1 MRLASAA
8 AAAPAAAAIAI
19 AAWIF
24 LELGRAKNPEAAAL
38 TGGDAERAPAEMVR
52 YGCGGCHSVPG
63 VPGASGLVG
72 PPLRSV
78 WRLTYIG
85 GTIRNTP
92 DNLVRWILDPRSLNP
107 KTRMPG
113 TGISEGEARD
123 IAAYLY
129 LH

>member
-1 MRLASAA
+1 LRPASAVVA
-8 AAAPAAAAIAI
+8 ALAAVALAL

-38 TGGDAERAPAEMVR
+38 TGGHPERAADEMIR
-52 YGCGGCHSVPG
+52 YGCGGCHTIPG

-72 PPLRSV
+72 PPLRSIG
-78 WRLTYIG
+78 RLTYIG
-85 GTIRNTP
+85 GSVRNTP
-92 DNLVRWILDPRSLNP
+92 DNLVRWILDPRGLNP

-113 TGISEGEARD
+113 TGISEPEARD